1 MKNEPRWI
9 AAIALALVCAASA
22 AVFLARKLPDRAG
35 ALMTAPPPTPI
46 EPAEVGN
53 RSGPR
58 GACELSALGPDGLTG
73 IERAVRAAVQGARFD
88 EVIDFGPDADE
99 ACPVGPGC
107 RPAPI
112 AHPPN
117 VDVAVIAFPPN
128 CPPAFAN
135 AMLSRDF
142 PGVRVNKIDAATLAV
157 RGVRY
162 RRWDQARWDGG
173 VFHPD
178 GGKTEARGWT
188 TDPVL
193 TADDDVVPGEP
204 EAGAV
209 DFFIPYPAS
218 NFKLLVAVQV
228 LKLAE
233 RGAVRLDDKYAHEGR
248 ERELRAWME
257 DMITWSDNDSTQAL
271 VRRLHELGEADTI
284 SALFERIGLTTL
296 KMSDTSP
303 KTGRNWQP
311 GRFHMSAWDTARL
324 LWLLDDAAP
333 PPPSWARAPSGAPA
347 EAGFLGAESRRVL
360 LGLLRDQALHDALS
374 TTGLCG
380 LSDVQLQIKIQNGIP
395 ALFPERWLGEDGRIR
410 VEGIASKADV
420 RPCNAEAEVTFA
432 HKTGLTQN
440 FGSDAGIVRGIPGR
454 ARRHYIIAFF
464 SNLGYRYTDPER
476 ARGSVSCKE
485 HGICYTQRVARMASA
500 IDAALKAAIEWPTES
515 PGGLSGDPR

>member
-1 MKNEPRWI
+1 MKNEPRRTRI
-9 AAIALALVCAASA
+9 AGLGRALALALVFAAIA
-22 AVFLARKLPDRAG
+22 AVSLLARKALRRAE
-35 ALMTAPPPTPI
+35 AEAPSPI
-46 EPAEVGN
+46 ESAEAGDP
-53 RSGPR
+53 SGPG
-58 GACELSALGPDGLTG
+58 GACELSARGPDGLTG
-73 IERAVRAAVQGARFD
+73 LERAVRAAVQGARFD

-99 ACPVGPGC
+99 ACPVGPTC

-112 AHPPN
+112 GYPPN
-117 VDVAVIAFPPN
+117 VDVAVIAFPPD
-128 CPPAFAN
+128 CPPAFAS

-142 PGVRVNKIDAATLAV
+142 PGVRVNKIDEATLAV

-173 VFHPD
+173 VFSPD

-188 TDPVL
+188 TDPPL

-209 DFFIPYPAS
+209 DFFLPYPAS

-233 RGAVRLDDKYAHEGR
+233 RGDVRLDDKFAHDGR

-257 DMITWSDNDSTQAL
+257 DMITWSDNESTQAL
-271 VRRLHELGEADTI
+271 IRRLHEIGEADTI
-284 SALFERIGLTTL
+284 SALFERLGLATL

-303 KTGRNWQP
+303 KTGRSWHP

-324 LWLLDDAAP
+324 LWLLDDGAP
-333 PPPSWARAPSGAPA
+333 PPPWKAPNGTPP
-347 EAGFLGAESRRVL
+347 EAAFLGAESRRVL
-360 LGLLRDQALHDALS
+360 LGLLRDQAFHDALS

-380 LSDVQLQIKIQNGIP
+380 LPDIQIQLQIQNGIP
-395 ALFPERWLGEDGRIR
+395 AVFPERWLGGDGRIR
-410 VEGIASKADV
+410 AEGIVSRADV

-476 ARGSVSCKE
+476 SKGTVSCKE
-485 HGICYTQRVARMASA
+485 HGICYTQRVPRMAAA
-500 IDAALKAAIEWPTES
+500 IDAALKAALRDAIE
-515 PGGLSGDPR
+515 